1 MKEINNFELANAQSS
16 KNDYEFSNLQE
27 QEEKSALDFQTIYST
42 LILNWKWF
50 ILSIVLCCF
59 VAVAY
64 VKLAPK
70 VFQSS
75 TKILIKDDDSKKGGA
90 GASAAA
96 AAMSNLSL
104 GFMSSSNGID
114 NETEILNSRYLV
126 QQAINNLKLYTEY
139 KHGGLLKDTLIYTK
153 QEINVDMDTTNLKK
167 LNAPMTLTI
176 TREGKG
182 YHVEGKYFKPI
193 DAETFETSP
202 YKIDKTITQLPAII
216 RTKAGTLSLSQNA
229 GYELKEGTKLKV
241 SIVSPFKASK
251 EYYKRLTMDQTKKGA
266 NTVEITFNDED
277 RERGVDFL
285 NGLIA
290 AYNYQANI
298 DKNEI
303 QQRTEDFINSRL
315 TKIASELTGNDTNLE
330 KYKQKNRMVDITL
343 NAKQAVLSSDQF
355 DQELN
360 KANMQV
366 ELLNEIGKYMDQ
378 PGNKYQPIPTN
389 VGLDDESATALI
401 GQYNQLALTRKQ
413 LLHSASEDSPVVTPI
428 TAQLEDLISAI
439 KRAMFQARIN
449 MQIKRNSIADMAG
462 KYERTI
468 GVTPQQEKALTQIG
482 RQQSVTSG
490 LYLMLL
496 QKREETSM
504 SLASTADKAK
514 VIEPA
519 AFVEKVSPKGMIILL
534 IAIILGIAIPAGIIY
549 LRELLRYKI
558 EGHSDVEK
566 LTSLPILADIVTASD
581 NRSKGNIVIH
591 ENKNNLMSEIFRGL
605 RTNLQFMSEEK
616 ENVFIVTST
625 TTGEGKT
632 FIASNLAMS
641 FAMLGKKTIILGLD
655 IRKPKLAE
663 LFSINDHQH
672 GITNILVKEET
683 DWDEVKEQIVASGV
697 NAKLDLLMAGPIP
710 PNPGELMMRK
720 SLKQTLSL
728 LKEHYDY
735 VIIDT
740 APVGLVADTL
750 QLSKLADRTLYV
762 CRADFSTKSSFAF
775 INKLDEQ
782 KRLPN
787 ISIVI
792 NGIDLSKKKYAYS
805 YGYGKYGK
813 YGKYGNNSSFGSY
826 GSYSNSNY
834 GIANDDSIKI

>member
-1 MKEINNFELANAQSS
+1 MEENKNYELE
-16 KNDYEFSNLQE
+16 DLQE
-27 QEEKSALDFQTIYST
+27 QEEQSALDFQTIYST

-50 ILSIVLCCF
+50 LLSIVLCCAL
-59 VAVAY
+59 AVAY

-75 TKILIKDDDSKKGGA
+75 TKILIKDDESKKSGGA
-90 GASAAA
+90 AGAAA

-114 NETEILNSRYLV
+114 NETEILNSRFLV
-126 QQAINNLKLYTEY
+126 QQTIKNLKLYAEY
-139 KHGGLLKDTLIYTK
+139 KHGGMLVDTLIYAK
-153 QEINVDMDTTNLKK
+153 QEVNVDMDTTSLKQ
-167 LNAPMTLTI
+167 LNAPMKLTI
-176 TREGKG
+176 TREGG
-182 YHVEGKYFKPI
+182 IYHVKGKYFKPI
-193 DAETFETSP
+193 DAETFEKTP
-202 YKIDKTITQLPAII
+202 YEINKTLAKLPAQI
-216 RTKAGTLSLSQNA
+216 RTKAGTLTLTQNLV
-229 GYELKEGTKLKV
+229 YELKEGTELKV
-241 SIVSPFKASK
+241 EMISPFKASK
-251 EYYKRLTMDQTKKGA
+251 EYFKRLTMNQTKKTA
-266 NTVEITFNDED
+266 NTVELTFNDES

-285 NGLIA
+285 NGLID

-303 QQRTEDFINSRL
+303 QKRTEDFINSRL
-315 TKIASELTGNDTNLE
+315 AKISTELTGNDTNLE
-330 KYKQKNRMVDITL
+330 KYKQKNRMVDIGL

-378 PGNKYQPIPTN
+378 PANKYQPIPTN
-389 VGLDDESATALI
+389 VGLEDESATALI
-401 GQYNQLALTRKQ
+401 GQYNSLALTRKQ

-428 TAQLEDLISAI
+428 TAQLEDLMTAI

-449 MQIKRNSIADMAG
+449 MKIQRNSIADMAS
-462 KYERTI
+462 KYEKTI
-468 GVTPQQEKALTQIG
+468 GVTPEQEKALTQIG

-514 VIEPA
+514 IIEPA
-519 AFVEKVSPKGMIILL
+519 AFVDKVSPKGIIALL
-534 IAIILGIAIPAGIIY
+534 IAFILGVAIPAGIIY
-549 LRELLRYKI
+549 LRELLRSKI
-558 EGHSDVEK
+558 LGHDDVEK
-566 LTSLPILADIVTASD
+566 LTQLPIIGDIPTASA
-581 NRSKGNIVIH
+581 NGSKGNLVIQ
-591 ENKNNLMSEIFRGL
+591 ENKSNLMSEIFRGL
-605 RTNLQFMSEEK
+605 RTNLQLAGDDKEK
-616 ENVFIVTST
+616 VFIVTST

-641 FAMLGKKTIILGLD
+641 LALLEKKTIMVGLD
-655 IRKPKLAE
+655 IRKPRMAE
-663 LFSINDHQH
+663 LFSIGDRQH
-672 GITNILVKEET
+672 GITNILANEECN
-683 DWDEVKEQIVASGV
+683 WEEVKAQIVASGV
-697 NAKLDLLMAGPIP
+697 NHNLDLLTAGPTP
-710 PNPGELMMRK
+710 ANPGELMVRK
-720 SLKQTLSL
+720 SLKQTIAL

-750 QLSKLADRTLYV
+750 QLSKLADRTLFV
-762 CRADFSTKSSFAF
+762 CRADFSTKFSFTY

-782 KRLPN
+782 KKLPN

-792 NGIDLSKKKYAYS
+792 NDIDLSKKKFAYS
-805 YGYGKYGK
+805 YGFGKYSK
-813 YGKYGNNSSFGSY
+813 NGNRSFGFY
-826 GSYSNSNY
+826 GLFSNNT
-834 GIANDDSIKI
+834 NDDSIKI

>member
-1 MKEINNFELANAQSS
+1 MEENKNYELE
-16 KNDYEFSNLQE
+16 DLQE
-27 QEEKSALDFQTIYST
+27 QEEQSALDFQTIYST

-50 ILSIVLCCF
+50 LLSIVLCCAL
-59 VAVAY
+59 AVAY

-75 TKILIKDDDSKKGGA
+75 TKILIKDDESKKSGGA
-90 GASAAA
+90 AGAAA

-114 NETEILNSRYLV
+114 NETEILNSRFLV
-126 QQAINNLKLYTEY
+126 QQTIKNLKLYAEY
-139 KHGGLLKDTLIYTK
+139 KHGGMLVDTLIYAK
-153 QEINVDMDTTNLKK
+153 QEVNVDMDTTSLKQ
-167 LNAPMTLTI
+167 LNAPMKLTI
-176 TREGKG
+176 TREGG
-182 YHVEGKYFKPI
+182 IYHVKGKYFKPI
-193 DAETFETSP
+193 DAETFEKAP
-202 YKIDKTITQLPAII
+202 YEINKTLAKLPAQI
-216 RTKAGTLSLSQNA
+216 RTKAGTLTLTQNP
-229 GYELKEGTKLKV
+229 GYELKEGTELKV
-241 SIVSPFKASK
+241 EMISPFKASK
-251 EYYKRLTMDQTKKGA
+251 EYFKRLTMNQTKKTA
-266 NTVEITFNDED
+266 NTVELTFNDES

-285 NGLIA
+285 NGLID

-303 QQRTEDFINSRL
+303 QKRTEDFINSRL
-315 TKIASELTGNDTNLE
+315 AKISTELTGNDTNLE
-330 KYKQKNRMVDITL
+330 KYKQKNRMVDIGL

-378 PGNKYQPIPTN
+378 PANKYQPIPTN
-389 VGLDDESATALI
+389 VGLEDESATALI
-401 GQYNQLALTRKQ
+401 GQYNSLALTRKQ

-428 TAQLEDLISAI
+428 TAQLEDLMTAI

-449 MQIKRNSIADMAG
+449 MKIQRNSIADMAS
-462 KYERTI
+462 KYEKTI
-468 GVTPQQEKALTQIG
+468 GVTPEQEKALTQIG

-514 VIEPA
+514 IIEPA
-519 AFVEKVSPKGMIILL
+519 AFVDKVSPKGIIALL
-534 IAIILGIAIPAGIIY
+534 IAFILGVAIPAGIIY
-549 LRELLRYKI
+549 LRELLRNKI
-558 EGHSDVEK
+558 LGHDDVEK
-566 LTSLPILADIVTASD
+566 LTQLPIIGDIPTASA
-581 NRSKGNIVIH
+581 NGSKGNIVIQ
-591 ENKNNLMSEIFRGL
+591 ENKSNLMSEIFRGL
-605 RTNLQFMSEEK
+605 RTNLQLAGDDKEK
-616 ENVFIVTST
+616 VFIVTST

-641 FAMLGKKTIILGLD
+641 LALLEKKTIMVGLD
-655 IRKPKLAE
+655 IRKPRMAE
-663 LFSINDHQH
+663 LFGISDRQH
-672 GITNILVKEET
+672 GITNILAKEECN
-683 DWDEVKEQIVASGV
+683 WEEVKDQIVASGV
-697 NAKLDLLMAGPIP
+697 NHNFDLLMAGPTAA
-710 PNPGELMMRK
+710 NPGELMVRK
-720 SLKQTLSL
+720 SLKQTIAL

-750 QLSKLADRTLYV
+750 QLSKLADRTLFV
-762 CRADFSTKSSFAF
+762 CRADFSTKSSFTY

-782 KRLPN
+782 KKLPN

-792 NGIDLSKKKYAYS
+792 NDIDLSKKKFAYS
-805 YGYGKYGK
+805 YGFGKYSK
-813 YGKYGNNSSFGSY
+813 NGNRSFGSY
-826 GSYSNSNY
+826 GLFSNNT
-834 GIANDDSIKI
+834 NDDSIKI

>member
-1 MKEINNFELANAQSS
+1 MEENKNYELE
-16 KNDYEFSNLQE
+16 DLQE
-27 QEEKSALDFQTIYST
+27 QEEQSALDFQTIYST

-50 ILSIVLCCF
+50 LLSIVLCCAL
-59 VAVAY
+59 AVAY

-75 TKILIKDDDSKKGGA
+75 TKILIKDDESKKSGGA
-90 GASAAA
+90 AGAAA

-114 NETEILNSRYLV
+114 NETEILSSRFLV
-126 QQAINNLKLYTEY
+126 QQTIKNLKLYAEY
-139 KHGGLLKDTLIYTK
+139 KHGGMLVDTLIYAK
-153 QEINVDMDTTNLKK
+153 QEVNVDMDTTSLKQ
-167 LNAPMTLTI
+167 LNAPMKLTI
-176 TREGKG
+176 TREGDI
-182 YHVEGKYFKPI
+182 YHVKGKYFKPI
-193 DAETFETSP
+193 DAETFEKAP
-202 YKIDKTITQLPAII
+202 YEINKTLAKLPAQI
-216 RTKAGTLSLSQNA
+216 RTKAGTLTLTQNPV
-229 GYELKEGTKLKV
+229 YELKEGTELKV
-241 SIVSPFKASK
+241 EMISPFKASK
-251 EYYKRLTMDQTKKGA
+251 EYFKRLTMNQTKKTA
-266 NTVEITFNDED
+266 NTVDLTFNDES

-285 NGLIA
+285 NGLID

-303 QQRTEDFINSRL
+303 QKRTEDFINSRL
-315 TKIASELTGNDTNLE
+315 AKISTELTGNDTNLE
-330 KYKQKNRMVDITL
+330 KYKQKNRMVDIGL

-378 PGNKYQPIPTN
+378 PANKYQPIPTN
-389 VGLDDESATALI
+389 VGLEDESATALI
-401 GQYNQLALTRKQ
+401 GQYNSLALTRKQ

-428 TAQLEDLISAI
+428 TAQLEDLMTAI

-449 MQIKRNSIADMAG
+449 MKIQRNSIADMAS
-462 KYERTI
+462 KYEKTI
-468 GVTPQQEKALTQIG
+468 GVTPEQEKALTQIG

-514 VIEPA
+514 IIEPA
-519 AFVEKVSPKGMIILL
+519 AFVDKVSPKGIIALL
-534 IAIILGIAIPAGIIY
+534 IAFILGVAIPAGIIY
-549 LRELLRYKI
+549 LRELLRSKI
-558 EGHSDVEK
+558 LGHDDVEK
-566 LTSLPILADIVTASD
+566 LTQLPIIGDIPTASA
-581 NRSKGNIVIH
+581 NGSKGNIVIQ
-591 ENKNNLMSEIFRGL
+591 ENKSNLMSEIFRGL
-605 RTNLQFMSEEK
+605 RTNLQLAGDDKEK
-616 ENVFIVTST
+616 VFIVTST

-641 FAMLGKKTIILGLD
+641 LALLEKKTIMVGLD
-655 IRKPKLAE
+655 IRKPRMAE
-663 LFSINDHQH
+663 LFSIGDRQH
-672 GITNILVKEET
+672 GITNILANEECN
-683 DWDEVKEQIVASGV
+683 WEEVKAQIVASGV
-697 NAKLDLLMAGPIP
+697 NHNLDLLTAGPTP
-710 PNPGELMMRK
+710 ANPGELMVRK
-720 SLKQTLSL
+720 SLKQTIAL

-750 QLSKLADRTLYV
+750 QLSKLADRTLFV
-762 CRADFSTKSSFAF
+762 CRADFSTKSSFTY

-782 KRLPN
+782 KKLPN

-792 NGIDLSKKKYAYS
+792 NDIDLSKKKFAYS
-805 YGYGKYGK
+805 YGFGKYSK
-813 YGKYGNNSSFGSY
+813 NGNRSFGFY
-826 GSYSNSNY
+826 GLFSNNT
-834 GIANDDSIKI
+834 NDDSIKI

>member
-1 MKEINNFELANAQSS
+1 MEENKNYELE
-16 KNDYEFSNLQE
+16 DLQE
-27 QEEKSALDFQTIYST
+27 QEEQSALDFQTIYST

-50 ILSIVLCCF
+50 LLSIVLCCAL
-59 VAVAY
+59 AVAY

-75 TKILIKDDDSKKGGA
+75 TKILIKDDESKKSGGA
-90 GASAAA
+90 AGAAA

-114 NETEILNSRYLV
+114 NETEILNSRFLV
-126 QQAINNLKLYTEY
+126 QQTIKNLKLYAEY
-139 KHGGLLKDTLIYTK
+139 KHGGMLVDTLIYAK
-153 QEINVDMDTTNLKK
+153 QEVNVDMDTTSLKQ
-167 LNAPMTLTI
+167 LNAPMKLTI
-176 TREGKG
+176 TREGG
-182 YHVEGKYFKPI
+182 IYHVKGKYFKPI
-193 DAETFETSP
+193 DAETFEKAP
-202 YKIDKTITQLPAII
+202 YEINQTLAKLPAQI
-216 RTKAGTLSLSQNA
+216 RTKAGTLTLTQNPV
-229 GYELKEGTKLKV
+229 YKLKEGNELKV
-241 SIVSPFKASK
+241 EMISPFKASK
-251 EYYKRLTMDQTKKGA
+251 EYFKRLTMNQTKKTA
-266 NTVEITFNDED
+266 NTVELTFNDES

-285 NGLIA
+285 NGLID

-303 QQRTEDFINSRL
+303 QKRTEDFINSRL
-315 TKIASELTGNDTNLE
+315 AKISTELTGNDTNLE
-330 KYKQKNRMVDITL
+330 KYKQKNRMVDIGL

-378 PGNKYQPIPTN
+378 PANKYQPIPTN
-389 VGLDDESATALI
+389 VGLEDESATALI
-401 GQYNQLALTRKQ
+401 GQYNSLALTRKQ

-428 TAQLEDLISAI
+428 TAQLEDLMTAI

-449 MQIKRNSIADMAG
+449 MKIQRNSIADMAS
-462 KYERTI
+462 KYEKTI
-468 GVTPQQEKALTQIG
+468 GVTPEQEKALTQIG

-514 VIEPA
+514 IIEPA
-519 AFVEKVSPKGMIILL
+519 AFVDKVSPKGIIALL
-534 IAIILGIAIPAGIIY
+534 IAFILGVAIPAGIIY
-549 LRELLRYKI
+549 LRELLRSKI
-558 EGHSDVEK
+558 LGHDDVEK
-566 LTSLPILADIVTASD
+566 LTQLPIIGDIPTASA
-581 NRSKGNIVIH
+581 NGSKGNIVIQ
-591 ENKNNLMSEIFRGL
+591 ENKSNLMSEIFRGL
-605 RTNLQFMSEEK
+605 RTNLQLAGDDKEK
-616 ENVFIVTST
+616 VFIVTST

-641 FAMLGKKTIILGLD
+641 LALLEKKTIMVGLD
-655 IRKPKLAE
+655 IRKPRMAE
-663 LFSINDHQH
+663 LFSIGDRQH
-672 GITNILVKEET
+672 GITNILANEECN
-683 DWDEVKEQIVASGV
+683 WEEVKAQIVASGV
-697 NAKLDLLMAGPIP
+697 NHNLDLLTAGPTP
-710 PNPGELMMRK
+710 ANPGELMVRK
-720 SLKQTLSL
+720 SLKQTIAL

-750 QLSKLADRTLYV
+750 QLSKLADRTLFV
-762 CRADFSTKSSFAF
+762 CRADFSTKSSFTY

-782 KRLPN
+782 KKLPN

-792 NGIDLSKKKYAYS
+792 NDIDLSKKKFAYS
-805 YGYGKYGK
+805 YGFGKYSK
-813 YGKYGNNSSFGSY
+813 NGNRSFGFY
-826 GSYSNSNY
+826 GLFSNNT
-834 GIANDDSIKI
+834 NDDSIKI

>member
-1 MKEINNFELANAQSS
+1 MEENKNYELE
-16 KNDYEFSNLQE
+16 DLQE
-27 QEEKSALDFQTIYST
+27 QEEQSALDFQTIYST

-50 ILSIVLCCF
+50 LLSIVLCCAL
-59 VAVAY
+59 AVAY

-75 TKILIKDDDSKKGGA
+75 TKILIKDDESKKGAGGA
-90 GASAAA
+90 AGAAA

-114 NETEILNSRYLV
+114 NETEILNSRFLV
-126 QQAINNLKLYTEY
+126 QQTIKNLKLYAEY
-139 KHGGLLKDTLIYTK
+139 KHGGMLVDMLIYAK
-153 QEINVDMDTTNLKK
+153 QEVNVDMDTTSLKQ
-167 LNAPMTLTI
+167 LNAPMKLTI
-176 TREGKG
+176 TREGG
-182 YHVEGKYFKPI
+182 IYHVKGKYFKPI
-193 DAETFETSP
+193 DAETFEKAP
-202 YKIDKTITQLPAII
+202 YEINKTLAKLPAQI
-216 RTKAGTLSLSQNA
+216 RTKAGTLTLTQNPV
-229 GYELKEGTKLKV
+229 YELKEGTELKV
-241 SIVSPFKASK
+241 EMISPFKASK
-251 EYYKRLTMDQTKKGA
+251 EYFKRLTMNQTKKTA
-266 NTVEITFNDED
+266 NTVELTFNDES

-285 NGLIA
+285 NGLIN

-303 QQRTEDFINSRL
+303 QKRTEDFINSRL
-315 TKIASELTGNDTNLE
+315 AKISTELTGNDTNLE
-330 KYKQKNRMVDITL
+330 KYKQKNRMVDIGL

-378 PGNKYQPIPTN
+378 PANKYQPIPTN
-389 VGLDDESATALI
+389 VGLEDESATALI
-401 GQYNQLALTRKQ
+401 GQYNSLALTRKL

-428 TAQLEDLISAI
+428 TAQLEDLMTAI

-449 MQIKRNSIADMAG
+449 MKIQRNSIADMAS
-462 KYERTI
+462 KYEKTI
-468 GVTPQQEKALTQIG
+468 GVTPEQEKALTQIG

-514 VIEPA
+514 IIEPA
-519 AFVEKVSPKGMIILL
+519 AFVDKVSPKGIIALL
-534 IAIILGIAIPAGIIY
+534 IAFILGVAIPAGIIY
-549 LRELLRYKI
+549 LRELLRSKI
-558 EGHSDVEK
+558 LGHNDVEK
-566 LTSLPILADIVTASD
+566 LTQLPIIGDIPTASA
-581 NRSKGNIVIH
+581 NGSKGNIVIQ
-591 ENKNNLMSEIFRGL
+591 ENKSNLMSEIFRGL
-605 RTNLQFMSEEK
+605 RTNLQLAGDDKEK
-616 ENVFIVTST
+616 VFIVTST

-641 FAMLGKKTIILGLD
+641 LALLEKKTIMVELD
-655 IRKPKLAE
+655 IRKPRTAE
-663 LFSINDHQH
+663 LFGISDRQH
-672 GITNILVKEET
+672 GITNILANEECN
-683 DWDEVKEQIVASGV
+683 WEEVKAQIVASGM
-697 NAKLDLLMAGPIP
+697 NHNLDLLTAGSTPA
-710 PNPGELMMRK
+710 NPCELMARK
-720 SLKQTLSL
+720 SLKQTIAL

-750 QLSKLADRTLYV
+750 QLSKLADRTLFV
-762 CRADFSTKSSFAF
+762 CRADFSTKSSFTY

-782 KRLPN
+782 KKLPN

-792 NGIDLSKKKYAYS
+792 NDIDLSKKKFAYS
-805 YGYGKYGK
+805 YGFGKYSK
-813 YGKYGNNSSFGSY
+813 NGNRSFGSY
-826 GSYSNSNY
+826 GLFSNNN
-834 GIANDDSIKI
+834 NDDSIKI

>member
-1 MKEINNFELANAQSS
+1 MEENKNLELENVQ
-16 KNDYEFSNLQE
+16 N
-27 QEEKSALDFQTIYST
+27 QEEQSALDFQTIYST

-50 ILSIVLCCF
+50 LLSIVLCCA

-75 TKILIKDDDSKKGGA
+75 TKILIKDDDSKKGGGGAA
-90 GASAAA
+90 GAAA

-126 QQAINNLKLYTEY
+126 QQTIKNLKLYAEY
-139 KHGGLLKDTLIYTK
+139 KHGGMLVDTLIYAK
-153 QEINVDMDTTNLKK
+153 QEVNVDMDTTSLKQ
-167 LNAPMTLTI
+167 LNAPMKLTI
-176 TREGKG
+176 TREGG
-182 YHVEGKYFKPI
+182 IYHVKGKYFKPI
-193 DAETFETSP
+193 DAETFEKAP
-202 YKIDKTITQLPAII
+202 YEINKTLAKLPAQI
-216 RTKAGTLSLSQNA
+216 RTKAGTLTLTQNL
-229 GYELKEGTKLKV
+229 GYELKEGTELKV
-241 SIVSPFKASK
+241 EMISPFKASK
-251 EYYKRLTMDQTKKGA
+251 EYFKRLTMNQTKKTA
-266 NTVEITFNDED
+266 NTIELTFNDES

-285 NGLIA
+285 NGLID

-303 QQRTEDFINSRL
+303 QKRTEDFINSRL
-315 TKIASELTGNDTNLE
+315 AKISTELTGNDTNLE
-330 KYKQKNRMVDITL
+330 KYKQKNRMVDIGL

-378 PGNKYQPIPTN
+378 PANKYQPIPTN
-389 VGLDDESATALI
+389 VGLEDESATALI
-401 GQYNQLALTRKQ
+401 GQYNSLALTRKQ

-428 TAQLEDLISAI
+428 TAQLEDLMTAI
-439 KRAMFQARIN
+439 KRAMLQARIN
-449 MQIKRNSIADMAG
+449 MKIQRNSIADMAS
-462 KYERTI
+462 KYEKTI
-468 GVTPQQEKALTQIG
+468 GVTPEQEKALTQIG

-514 VIEPA
+514 IIEPA
-519 AFVEKVSPKGMIILL
+519 AFVDKVSPKGIIALL
-534 IAIILGIAIPAGIIY
+534 IAFILGVAIPAGIIY
-549 LRELLRYKI
+549 LRELLRNKI
-558 EGHSDVEK
+558 LGHDDVEK
-566 LTSLPILADIVTASD
+566 LTQLPIIGDIPTASA
-581 NRSKGNIVIH
+581 NGSKGNIVIQ
-591 ENKNNLMSEIFRGL
+591 ENKSNLMSEIFRGL
-605 RTNLQFMSEEK
+605 RTNLQLAGDDKEK
-616 ENVFIVTST
+616 VFIVTST

-641 FAMLGKKTIILGLD
+641 LALLEKKTIMVGLD
-655 IRKPKLAE
+655 IRKPRMAE
-663 LFSINDHQH
+663 LFGIGDRQH
-672 GITNILVKEET
+672 GITNILANEECN
-683 DWDEVKEQIVASGV
+683 WEEVKAQIVASGV
-697 NAKLDLLMAGPIP
+697 NHNLDLLMAGPTP
-710 PNPGELMMRK
+710 ANPGELMVRK
-720 SLKQTLSL
+720 SLKQTIAL

-750 QLSKLADRTLYV
+750 QLSKLADRTLFV
-762 CRADFSTKSSFAF
+762 CRADFSTKSSFTY

-782 KRLPN
+782 KKLPN

-792 NGIDLSKKKYAYS
+792 NDIDLSKKKFAYS
-805 YGYGKYGK
+805 YGFGKYSK
-813 YGKYGNNSSFGSY
+813 NGNRSFGSY
-826 GSYSNSNY
+826 GLFSNNT
-834 GIANDDSIKI
+834 NDDSIKI

>member
-1 MKEINNFELANAQSS
+1 MEENKNYELE
-16 KNDYEFSNLQE
+16 DLQE
-27 QEEKSALDFQTIYST
+27 QEEQSALDFQTIYST

-50 ILSIVLCCF
+50 LLSIVLCCAL
-59 VAVAY
+59 AVAY

-75 TKILIKDDDSKKGGA
+75 TKILIKDDESKKSGGA
-90 GASAAA
+90 AGAAA

-114 NETEILNSRYLV
+114 NETEILNSRFLV
-126 QQAINNLKLYTEY
+126 QQTIKNLKLYAEY
-139 KHGGLLKDTLIYTK
+139 KHGGMLVDTLIYAK
-153 QEINVDMDTTNLKK
+153 QEVNVDMDTTSLKQ
-167 LNAPMTLTI
+167 LNAPMKLTI
-176 TREGKG
+176 TREGG
-182 YHVEGKYFKPI
+182 IYHVKGKYFKPI
-193 DAETFETSP
+193 DAETFEKAP
-202 YKIDKTITQLPAII
+202 YEINKTLAKLPAQI
-216 RTKAGTLSLSQNA
+216 RTKAGTLTLTQNPV
-229 GYELKEGTKLKV
+229 YELKEGTELKV
-241 SIVSPFKASK
+241 EMISPFKASK
-251 EYYKRLTMDQTKKGA
+251 EYFKRLTMNQTKKTA
-266 NTVEITFNDED
+266 NTVELTFNDES

-285 NGLIA
+285 NGLID

-303 QQRTEDFINSRL
+303 QKRTEDFINSRL
-315 TKIASELTGNDTNLE
+315 AKISTELTGNDTNLE
-330 KYKQKNRMVDITL
+330 KYKQKNRMVDIGL

-378 PGNKYQPIPTN
+378 PANKYQPIPTN
-389 VGLDDESATALI
+389 VGLEDESATALI
-401 GQYNQLALTRKQ
+401 GQYNSLALTRKQ

-428 TAQLEDLISAI
+428 TAQLEDLMTAI

-449 MQIKRNSIADMAG
+449 MKIQRNSIADMAS
-462 KYERTI
+462 KYEKTI
-468 GVTPQQEKALTQIG
+468 GVTPEQEKALTQIG

-514 VIEPA
+514 IIEPA
-519 AFVEKVSPKGMIILL
+519 AFVDKVSPKGIIALL
-534 IAIILGIAIPAGIIY
+534 IAFILGVAIPAGIIY
-549 LRELLRYKI
+549 LRELLRSKI
-558 EGHSDVEK
+558 LGHDDVEK
-566 LTSLPILADIVTASD
+566 LTQLPIIGDIPTASA
-581 NRSKGNIVIH
+581 NGSNGNIVIQ
-591 ENKNNLMSEIFRGL
+591 ENKSNLMSEIFRGL
-605 RTNLQFMSEEK
+605 RTNLQLAGDDKEK
-616 ENVFIVTST
+616 VFIVTST

-641 FAMLGKKTIILGLD
+641 LALLEKKTIMVGLD
-655 IRKPKLAE
+655 IRKPRMAE
-663 LFSINDHQH
+663 LFSIGDRQH
-672 GITNILVKEET
+672 GITNILANEECN
-683 DWDEVKEQIVASGV
+683 WEEVKAQIVASGV
-697 NAKLDLLMAGPIP
+697 NRNLDLLTAGPTP
-710 PNPGELMMRK
+710 ANPCELIVRK
-720 SLKQTLSL
+720 SLKQTIAL

-750 QLSKLADRTLYV
+750 QLSKLADRTLFV
-762 CRADFSTKSSFAF
+762 CRADFSTKSSFTY

-782 KRLPN
+782 KKLPN

-792 NGIDLSKKKYAYS
+792 NDIDLSKKKFAYS
-805 YGYGKYGK
+805 YGFGKYIK
-813 YGKYGNNSSFGSY
+813 NGNRSFGFY
-826 GSYSNSNY
+826 GLFSNNT
-834 GIANDDSIKI
+834 NDDSIKI

>member
-1 MKEINNFELANAQSS
+1 MEENKNYELE
-16 KNDYEFSNLQE
+16 DLQE
-27 QEEKSALDFQTIYST
+27 QEEQSALDFQTIYST

-50 ILSIVLCCF
+50 LLSIVLCCAL
-59 VAVAY
+59 AVAY

-75 TKILIKDDDSKKGGA
+75 TKILIKDDESKKSGGA
-90 GASAAA
+90 AGAAA

-126 QQAINNLKLYTEY
+126 QQTIKNLKLYAEY
-139 KHGGLLKDTLIYTK
+139 KHGGMLVDTLIYAK
-153 QEINVDMDTTNLKK
+153 QEVNVDMDTTSLKQ
-167 LNAPMTLTI
+167 LNAPMKLTI
-176 TREGKG
+176 TREGG
-182 YHVEGKYFKPI
+182 IYHVKGKYFKPI
-193 DAETFETSP
+193 DAETFEKAP
-202 YKIDKTITQLPAII
+202 YEINKTLAKLPAQI
-216 RTKAGTLSLSQNA
+216 RTKAGTLTLTQNP
-229 GYELKEGTKLKV
+229 GYELKEGTELKV
-241 SIVSPFKASK
+241 EMISPFKASK
-251 EYYKRLTMDQTKKGA
+251 EYFKRLTMNQTKKTA
-266 NTVEITFNDED
+266 NTVELTFNDES

-285 NGLIA
+285 NGLID

-303 QQRTEDFINSRL
+303 QKRTEDFINSRL
-315 TKIASELTGNDTNLE
+315 AKISTELTGNDTNLE
-330 KYKQKNRMVDITL
+330 KYKQKNRMVDIGL

-360 KANMQV
+360 KANTQV

-378 PGNKYQPIPTN
+378 PANKYQPIPTN
-389 VGLDDESATALI
+389 VGLEDESATALI
-401 GQYNQLALTRKQ
+401 GQYNSLALTRKQ

-428 TAQLEDLISAI
+428 TAQLEDLMTAI

-449 MQIKRNSIADMAG
+449 MKIQRNSIADMAS
-462 KYERTI
+462 KYEKTI
-468 GVTPQQEKALTQIG
+468 GVTPEQEKALTQIG

-514 VIEPA
+514 IIEPA
-519 AFVEKVSPKGMIILL
+519 AFVDKVSPKGIIALL
-534 IAIILGIAIPAGIIY
+534 IAFILGVAIPAGIIY
-549 LRELLRYKI
+549 LRELLRSKI
-558 EGHSDVEK
+558 LGHDDVEK
-566 LTSLPILADIVTASD
+566 LTQLPIIGDIPTASA
-581 NRSKGNIVIH
+581 NGSNGNIVIQ
-591 ENKNNLMSEIFRGL
+591 ENKSNLMSEIFRGL
-605 RTNLQFMSEEK
+605 RTNLQLAGDDKEK
-616 ENVFIVTST
+616 VFIVTST

-641 FAMLGKKTIILGLD
+641 LALLEKKTIMVGLD
-655 IRKPKLAE
+655 IRKPRMAE
-663 LFSINDHQH
+663 LFGIGDRQH
-672 GITNILVKEET
+672 GITNILANEECN
-683 DWDEVKEQIVASGV
+683 WEEVKDQIVASGV
-697 NAKLDLLMAGPIP
+697 NHNFDLLMAGPTP
-710 PNPGELMMRK
+710 ANPGELMVRK
-720 SLKQTLSL
+720 SLKQTIAL

-750 QLSKLADRTLYV
+750 QLSKLADRTLFV
-762 CRADFSTKSSFAF
+762 CRADFSTKSSFTY

-782 KRLPN
+782 KKLPN

-792 NGIDLSKKKYAYS
+792 NDIDLSKKKFAYS
-805 YGYGKYGK
+805 YGFGKYSK
-813 YGKYGNNSSFGSY
+813 NGNRSFGSY
-826 GSYSNSNY
+826 GLFSNNT
-834 GIANDDSIKI
+834 NDDSIKI

>member
-1 MKEINNFELANAQSS
+1 MEENKNYELE
-16 KNDYEFSNLQE
+16 DLQE
-27 QEEKSALDFQTIYST
+27 QEEQSALDFQTIYST

-50 ILSIVLCCF
+50 LLSIVLCCAL
-59 VAVAY
+59 AVAY

-75 TKILIKDDDSKKGGA
+75 TKILIKDDESKKSGGA
-90 GASAAA
+90 AGAAA

-126 QQAINNLKLYTEY
+126 QQTIKNLKLYAEY
-139 KHGGLLKDTLIYTK
+139 KHGGMLVDTLIYAK
-153 QEINVDMDTTNLKK
+153 QEVNVDMDTTSLKQ
-167 LNAPMTLTI
+167 LNAPMKLTI
-176 TREGKG
+176 TREGG
-182 YHVEGKYFKPI
+182 IYHVKGKYFKPI
-193 DAETFETSP
+193 DAETFEKAP
-202 YKIDKTITQLPAII
+202 YEINKTLAKLPALI
-216 RTKAGTLSLSQNA
+216 RTKAGTLTLTQNP
-229 GYELKEGTKLKV
+229 GYELKEGTELKV
-241 SIVSPFKASK
+241 EMISPFKASK
-251 EYYKRLTMDQTKKGA
+251 EYFKRLTMNQTKKTA
-266 NTVEITFNDED
+266 NTVELTFNDES

-285 NGLIA
+285 NGLID

-303 QQRTEDFINSRL
+303 QKRTEDFINSRL
-315 TKIASELTGNDTNLE
+315 AKISTELTGNDTNLE
-330 KYKQKNRMVDITL
+330 KYKQKNRMVDIGL

-360 KANMQV
+360 KANTQV

-378 PGNKYQPIPTN
+378 PANKYQPIPTN
-389 VGLDDESATALI
+389 VGLEDESATALI
-401 GQYNQLALTRKQ
+401 GQYNSLALTRKQ

-428 TAQLEDLISAI
+428 TAQLEDLMTAI

-449 MQIKRNSIADMAG
+449 MKIQRNSIADMAS
-462 KYERTI
+462 KYEKTI
-468 GVTPQQEKALTQIG
+468 GVTPEQEKALTQIG

-514 VIEPA
+514 IIEPA
-519 AFVEKVSPKGMIILL
+519 AFVDKVSPKGIIALL
-534 IAIILGIAIPAGIIY
+534 IAFILGVAIPAGIIY
-549 LRELLRYKI
+549 LRELLRSKI
-558 EGHSDVEK
+558 LGHDDVEK
-566 LTSLPILADIVTASD
+566 LTQLPIIGDIPTASA
-581 NRSKGNIVIH
+581 NGSKGNIVIQ
-591 ENKNNLMSEIFRGL
+591 ENKSNLISEIFRGL
-605 RTNLQFMSEEK
+605 RTNLQLAGDDKEK
-616 ENVFIVTST
+616 VFIVTST

-641 FAMLGKKTIILGLD
+641 LALLEKKTIMVGLD
-655 IRKPKLAE
+655 IRKPRMAE
-663 LFSINDHQH
+663 LFGISDRQH
-672 GITNILVKEET
+672 GITNILAKEECN
-683 DWDEVKEQIVASGV
+683 WEEVKDQIVASGV
-697 NAKLDLLMAGPIP
+697 NHNFDLLMAGPTAA
-710 PNPGELMMRK
+710 NPGELMVRK
-720 SLKQTLSL
+720 SLKQTIAL

-750 QLSKLADRTLYV
+750 QLSKLADRTLFV
-762 CRADFSTKSSFAF
+762 CRADFSTKSSFTY

-782 KRLPN
+782 KKLPN

-792 NGIDLSKKKYAYS
+792 NDIDLSKKKFAYS
-805 YGYGKYGK
+805 YGFGKYSK
-813 YGKYGNNSSFGSY
+813 NGNRSFGSY
-826 GSYSNSNY
+826 GLFSNNT
-834 GIANDDSIKI
+834 NDDSIKI